1 MDSASGKLHEKMESI
16 LKANEW
22 LVYKVLYIDHLTEEQ
37 AAKKMGYKTT
47 EKNRSPGYKQIKN
60 LKKSIITK
68 VRKVISNDEV
78 DIF

>member
-1 MDSASGKLHEKMESI
+1 MGLPRPKKMKSV

-22 LVYKVLYIDHLTEEQ
+22 LVYEYLYIQHLSEEQ
-37 AAKKMGYKTT
+37 AAKKMGYKTS

-68 VRKVISNDEV
+68 VKKFLNNDEI